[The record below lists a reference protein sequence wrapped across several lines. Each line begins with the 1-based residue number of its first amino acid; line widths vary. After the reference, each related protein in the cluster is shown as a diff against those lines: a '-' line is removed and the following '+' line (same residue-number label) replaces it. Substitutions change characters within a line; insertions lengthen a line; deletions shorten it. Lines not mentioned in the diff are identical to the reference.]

1 MTDKI
6 YYRIMTW
13 LGWIILS
20 LAAIEFT
27 LWLLGYYP
35 AYGWNRLDSPMLA
48 LNMLI
53 MVGIMKHKDEI
64 IELQGKQI
72 NALEQIE
79 EIK

>member
-20 LAAIEFT
+20 LGAIEFT

-48 LNMLI
+48 LNMLV
-53 MVGIMKHKDEI
+53 MVGIMKRKDVI
-64 IELQGKQI
+64 IELQEKQI
-72 NALEQIE
+72 NE
-79 EIK
+79 KK